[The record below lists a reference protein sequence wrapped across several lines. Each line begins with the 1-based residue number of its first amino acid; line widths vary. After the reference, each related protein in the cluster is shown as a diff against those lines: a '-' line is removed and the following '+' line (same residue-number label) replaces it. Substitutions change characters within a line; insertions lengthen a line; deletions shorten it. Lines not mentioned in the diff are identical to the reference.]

1 MPFPL
6 HHRRV
11 GADGRFSASA
21 ISQKA
26 SHPAMLWRR
35 NTLPQ
40 RQFFKLV
47 AAVSQVPT
55 VGSSHAR
62 SPNGNL
68 TWSTWIAPAA
78 TVGLLEM

>member
-40 RQFFKLV
+40 RQFFKPV
-47 AAVSQVPT
+47 AVVSEVLT
-55 VGSSHAR
+55 EGFCHA
-62 SPNGNL
+62 
-68 TWSTWIAPAA
+68 
-78 TVGLLEM
+78 